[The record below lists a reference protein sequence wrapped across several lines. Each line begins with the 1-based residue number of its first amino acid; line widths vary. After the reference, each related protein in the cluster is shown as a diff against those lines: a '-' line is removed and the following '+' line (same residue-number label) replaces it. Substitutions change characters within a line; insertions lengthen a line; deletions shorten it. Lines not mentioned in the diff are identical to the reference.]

1 MENKKSFLL
10 YADIIHTVEKLP
22 NEKAGELF
30 KLILDYVNDN
40 EPETEDLILQIA
52 FEPIKQ
58 NLKRD
63 LQKWKN
69 ITERNRENGK
79 KGGRPKKTQ
88 LTQSDTDEP
97 KKADNVN
104 VNDNDNDNVKII
116 DSNEL
121 KIFFNTIQGNFNNLF
136 HKRTK
141 IFPEKIKRK
150 YLSLIKDGFTLGD
163 IAEAMRNASKDE
175 YHKNTNYKYCTLEFF
190 SRPDKIDKFANQSS
204 QTKKYIPTK

>member
-10 YADIIHTVEKLP
+10 YADIIHTVNKLP

-40 EPETEDLILQIA
+40 DPETEDLILQIA

-69 ITERNRENGK
+69 ISDRNRENGK
-79 KGGRPKKTQ
+79 KGGRPKKTKI
-88 LTQSDTDEP
+88 TQSDNLEP

-116 DSNEL
+116 DSQEL
-121 KIFFNTIQGNFNNLF
+121 EIFFNTIQGNFNNLF
-136 HKRTK
+136 QKRTRV
-141 IFPEKIKRK
+141 FPMKIKKR
-150 YLSLIKDGFTLGD
+150 YLNLIKDGFTLDD
-163 IAEAMRNASKDE
+163 ITNAMKNAAADD
-175 YHKNTNYKYCTLEFF
+175 YHKGTNFKYCTLEFF
-190 SRPDKIDKFANQSS
+190 SRCDKIDKFANQSS
-204 QTKKYIPTK
+204 QTKKYIPTR